1 VLSSGLIRHR
11 RRRRLWRHGG
21 SWSLGGGEMLRKTMR
36 GWAGWVGTCWVA
48 PRGLLVSA
56 KPGQR
61 AVLFAARPT
70 KHASTAHKKPGKA
83 RE

>member
-21 SWSLGGGEMLRKTMR
+21 SWGLGGGEMLRKTMR

-56 KPGQR
+56 RGR
-61 AVLFAARPT
+61 TGVSSARVT
-70 KHASTAHKKPGKA
+70 FLLGRS
-83 RE
+83 R